1 MCPLSGVHSISRN
14 APHRRSLPSS
24 ALNPTVPIARIIEK
38 VVMTISGLY
47 TPAVE
52 PNNMTRNP
60 KSQSAS
66 VLPTAKC
73 IYTPGA
79 HNSCGGLIPVRLRKG
94 RSPMK
99 GKGNGRKGDTGFEH
113 LLAISRTTRR
123 YAGEWVGIVDRRI
136 VAHGRDARAVY
147 KKLLELYP
155 GREPEIFKIPK
166 DRVMVL

>member
-1 MCPLSGVHSISRN
+1 
-14 APHRRSLPSS
+14 
-24 ALNPTVPIARIIEK
+24 
-38 VVMTISGLY
+38 
-47 TPAVE
+47 
-52 PNNMTRNP
+52 
-60 KSQSAS
+60 
-66 VLPTAKC
+66 
-73 IYTPGA
+73 
-79 HNSCGGLIPVRLRKG
+79 
-94 RSPMK
+94 MK